1 MRLIT
6 SPTSWTSHAQRI
18 GATLVTF
25 DDKMVAS
32 GNAFGPGGCGVI
44 HRYLNSL
51 CGQRHPDEWRAV
63 AVAHSHSYENSSRWM
78 TGGL

>member
-32 GNAFGPGGCGVI
+32 ANAFGPGG
-44 HRYLNSL
+44 
-51 CGQRHPDEWRAV
+51 A
-63 AVAHSHSYENSSRWM
+63 A
-78 TGGL
+78 